1 MPDVDED
8 GPMIE
13 SFHSEM
19 SGHTAGS
26 GMSEGA
32 GAGAGAGMSMSTS
45 ALDGRG
51 RTLRRGG
58 EGTLTAAQSLEE
70 VIEGLPSE
78 GGQGVPVEMREARSK
93 SRSLSLVRGSG
104 GRGKGRR
111 AAGVAFMSLTLLLA
125 RSTITSTPASSSS
138 SFPNGIVLSQ
148 PPHRHAPTARH
159 PLPLSTFSSTAA
171 TVNPPFMLSF
181 EPHLPESSIDYQHV
195 IGRISAWTCT
205 TLYLTSRLPQI
216 WKNVSFQVPYLLTG
230 PLTLIQ
236 MHAGP

>member
-1 MPDVDED
+1 
-8 GPMIE
+8 
-13 SFHSEM
+13 
-19 SGHTAGS
+19 
-26 GMSEGA
+26 
-32 GAGAGAGMSMSTS
+32 
-45 ALDGRG
+45 
-51 RTLRRGG
+51 
-58 EGTLTAAQSLEE
+58 
-70 VIEGLPSE
+70 
-78 GGQGVPVEMREARSK
+78 
-93 SRSLSLVRGSG
+93 
-104 GRGKGRR
+104 
-111 AAGVAFMSLTLLLA
+111 MSLTLLLA